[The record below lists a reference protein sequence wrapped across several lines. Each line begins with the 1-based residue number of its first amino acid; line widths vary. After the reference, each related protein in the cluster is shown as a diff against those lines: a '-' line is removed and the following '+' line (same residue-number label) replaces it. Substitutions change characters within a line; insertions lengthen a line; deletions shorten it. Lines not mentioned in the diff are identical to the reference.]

1 MPIFQYENLSIN
13 YIQKGTGYPL
23 VFLHGWGATLESFNV
38 LTRDLEKS
46 FQVISIDFPGFG
58 GSQEPKTPWNLTQ
71 YTDMTLAFLK
81 HLNIEHPILIGHSF
95 GGRVSI
101 KLAQKMTPAKII
113 LINSA
118 GIKPKRKANYYVR
131 VYGYKTFRTV
141 ASLPFF
147 KWVLKEPL
155 EAYRELYSSA
165 DYKQA
170 SSIMKQVLSK
180 VVNEDLRALLPHVN
194 CPTLLIW
201 GDQDTST
208 PVEDAREMEKLI
220 PDAGLV
226 VYEGVG
232 HFSYLEQPEKTITII
247 RTFIGG
253 PSC

>member
-13 YIQKGTGYPL
+13 YTQKGTGCPL

-58 GSQEPKTPWNLTQ
+58 GSDEPTTPWNLTQ

-81 HLNIEHPILIGHSF
+81 HLNIQNPILIGHSF

-101 KLAQKMTPAKII
+101 KLAQMITPAKII

-118 GIKPKRKANYYVR
+118 GIKPKRKANYYIR
-131 VYGYKTFRTV
+131 VYGYKAFRTV

-208 PVEDAREMEKLI
+208 PVEDAKEMEKLI
-220 PDAGLV
+220 PDAGLI